1 MTHPLGSRWLTR
13 FTLPFL
19 ALVALASIAPARAEE
34 LWKLDTGGDIVF
46 QRLTPLGSLLVST
59 EMNLRA
65 VDPETG
71 KTLWMRDD
79 VKKLKECNYDEITDT
94 PYGLL
99 DLGDGVG
106 GTQRRVEVIDLET
119 GQKKWDSSNLPMN
132 SSQGLFQVPQK
143 NMLLMMGMPKKGN
156 KSVLVGVDIASGEL
170 KWQQDA
176 VFTKPVQLFEV
187 RGSGKLFKRMSV
199 EGNQQPVFD
208 TENTAVLY
216 LTEEGPVKIDL
227 STGQKV
233 WVADKLKGK
242 EPPAPRNGYA
252 SIVKGEGVVFVP
264 YGKSVQALDANSGA
278 ALWKE
283 DHDFKSPVAQ
293 MQLVPQGLLV
303 RGQPVMN
310 DKGKMVGKPFI
321 DLLDP
326 KTGLSVWKKPFKDLD
341 DATTFDVKGDQAY
354 IAADGELFTIQL
366 ADGSSKSVAKYK
378 FKGSE
383 VPTTLEVVDGNYLL
397 SSSQNMMML
406 DANGGQK
413 YHCFYAAPGASGWAK
428 LASTAA
434 IMAVNAAAAGSAY
447 SRAQAT
453 GETQHYTLITSNPT
467 LSKRFKASS
476 NALSYC
482 SILTSIE
489 DGGHKGPGLVKIEK
503 ASGKEA
509 ARVVLGDKTPEYEMD
524 PIEGRVFF
532 MKSEKEIV
540 CYKF

>member
-1 MTHPLGSRWLTR
+1 MHDSPVSRHSMSLT
-13 FTLPFL
+13 LAFL
-19 ALVALASIAPARAEE
+19 AILALAPISPAHSEE

-46 QRLTPLGSLLVST
+46 QRLTPLGTLLLST

-79 VKKLKECNYDEITDT
+79 VRKLKECNYDEITDT

-99 DLGDGVG
+99 DLGEGVG
-106 GTQRRVEVIDLET
+106 GNQRRVEVVDLET
-119 GQKKWDSSNLPMN
+119 GRKVWDSSNLPMN
-132 SSQGLFQVPQK
+132 SSQGLFQVPQR
-143 NMLLMMGMPKKGN
+143 NMLIMMGMPKKGS
-156 KSVLVGVDIASGEL
+156 KSVMVGVDIASGEM

-176 VFTKPVQLFEV
+176 LFAKPVQLFEV
-187 RGSGKLFKRMSV
+187 RGSGKVFKRMSV
-199 EGNQQPVFD
+199 EGNQPPVFD
-208 TENTAVLY
+208 TDNTAVLY

-227 STGQKV
+227 TTGKKV

-242 EPPAPRNGYA
+242 NPPALRHGYA
-252 SIVKGEGVVFVP
+252 PIVKGPGVVFVP
-264 YGKSVQALDANSGA
+264 YGKSLQAIDANTGV

-293 MQLVPQGLLV
+293 MELLPHGLIV
-303 RGQPVMN
+303 RGQPVLN

-341 DATTFDVKGDQAY
+341 DATTFDVKGDQLF
-354 IAADGELFTIQL
+354 IAADGELFSIQI
-366 ADGSSKSVAKYK
+366 ADGSSKAVAKYK

-383 VPTTLEVVDGNYLL
+383 VPTTLEVVDGDYLL
-397 SSSQNMMML
+397 SSSQNMMLL
-406 DANGGQK
+406 DGNGGQK
-413 YHCFYAAPGASGWAK
+413 YHCYYAAPGASGWAK

-434 IMAVNAAAAGSAY
+434 IMAVNAASAASAH
-447 SRAQAT
+447 SRAYAT
-453 GETQHYTLITSNPT
+453 GETQHYTLITGNPT
-467 LSKRFKASS
+467 LSKRFKAST
-476 NALSYC
+476 NAHSYC
-482 SILTSIE
+482 SILTNLE
-489 DGGHKGPGLVKIEK
+489 AEGRKGAGLVKIEK
-503 ASGKEA
+503 STGKEA

-524 PIEGRVFF
+524 AIEGRVFF